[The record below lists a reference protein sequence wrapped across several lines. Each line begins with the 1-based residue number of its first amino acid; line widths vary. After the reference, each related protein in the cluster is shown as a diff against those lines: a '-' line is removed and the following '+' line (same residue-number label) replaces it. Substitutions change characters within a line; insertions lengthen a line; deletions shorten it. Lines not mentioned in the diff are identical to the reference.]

1 MCLQSLY
8 RKIHTHFIRY
18 TLLDPLLPSSCLI
31 RNLHIS
37 GSSLAVS
44 HTDGA
49 DTGPA
54 AGPYVTLVSWFL
66 LHTVQILNGHFIF
79 LFPNN
84 LTSSCLLLTKLLADG
99 LVVQPTV
106 LPLTSFHNSLGLPMK
121 VKWRKQM
128 CRIHITN
135 LDQKYLQSINQL
147 QYLYHMSNL

>member
-79 LFPNN
+79 IFPNN

-121 VKWRKQM
+121 VKWRKLILWTDVPYTHNKF
-128 CRIHITN
+128 RPEVST
-135 LDQKYLQSINQL
+135 IN
-147 QYLYHMSNL
+147 